1 MEANR
6 SYASAAEGSCRVRCH
21 KRLIFCDFRNT
32 FDVKH
37 RYRKPFAPWAAG
49 QWLVK
54 RVLGRLGTLD
64 PLPRPLRVLLVDRCQ
79 LPTHDTYA
87 QGMNAGGY
95 ASNGTEN
102 IHNIDELLHLCAKQR
117 GLQSMGCSALRS
129 TLARSVWPPACVP
142 CVRRECSSARTALGS
157 REASSCPEGPP
168 LLRFASLSDHP
179 PAPGRATLLLRVR
192 RAVAEGRAL
201 ARGPCTTATTAL

>member
-1 MEANR
+1 MHALRETSPRCSVVEANR

-117 GLQSMGCSALRS
+117 GLQ
-129 TLARSVWPPACVP
+129 
-142 CVRRECSSARTALGS
+142 CSSIYFGS
-157 REASSCPEGPP
+157 IGLAASM
-168 LLRFASLSDHP
+168 
-179 PAPGRATLLLRVR
+179 
-192 RAVAEGRAL
+192 RAVRAAGVL
-201 ARGPCTTATTAL
+201 VGTHGSGLTRGFFMPRGASVVEVRQSVRPPTRSRAGYPPSARCGEA